1 MDSPDTSRQAPR
13 AIGTFDLNAATLA
26 QMSMRSLALHLHVP
40 TPPEVDPEIPPKTPP
55 PNIDPDPI
63 PDDPLD
69 DPHEPP
75 EGDPPAAPPP
85 LHASQRRVP
94 CIGLRDAPPPLRC

>member
-1 MDSPDTSRQAPR
+1 MDLPDTSRQTPR
-13 AIGTFDLNAATLA
+13 AIGTFGLDAPTLA
-26 QMSMRSLALHLHVP
+26 RISTQTLHLHVP

-69 DPHEPP
+69 DPNGPP

-85 LHASQRRVP
+85 LHAWRQRLP
-94 CIGLRDAPPPLRC
+94 CVAD

>member
-1 MDSPDTSRQAPR
+1 MDLPDTSRQAPR
-13 AIGTFDLNAATLA
+13 AIGTFDLDAPTLA
-26 QMSMRSLALHLHVP
+26 RISTLPLPLHLHVP
-40 TPPEVDPEIPPKTPP
+40 TLPEVDPEIPPKTPP

-69 DPHEPP
+69 DPNEPP

-85 LHASQRRVP
+85 LHAWRRRLP
-94 CIGLRDAPPPLRC
+94 CVAD